1 MYRYIVNRVLLVVP
15 TLVGAAALV
24 FVLMRLIPGDICM
37 VRLGSGGAS
46 VDPRAL
52 AVCHAE
58 LGLDRPLVLQFLD
71 FAWGFFRLDFGIS
84 MWSGKPVAEEIAAR
98 LPISLEIA
106 VMATVVAILIAI
118 PLGTISALW
127 QNSWI
132 DHVVR
137 TLAIAGIA
145 TPSFWLGIVSIL
157 VVLDISHALFGAAW
171 MPPIDYVPF
180 WQDPLRN
187 LSMVILPAL
196 TVGYRYSAV
205 TMRMTRSAMLEVLR
219 EDYIRTARAK
229 GLVEQL
235 IINRHALKNALLPVV
250 TLIGIEFAF
259 LIGGLVVTE
268 QVFNLN
274 GVGRLFVLA
283 VQNQDYTLTQADVM
297 LTVAGLSAEWI
308 APYNPTSND
317 FAVMT
322 EPPSWAHLMGTDQFR
337 RVLFSRIVFGARTAL
352 IVGFSCAIVGGV
364 AGLVLGVASAY
375 FGGRVDLLLQRLLDV
390 VMAFPL
396 IIMALA
402 VIAIFGSGVYN
413 VIVAITI
420 PLIPRCARVV
430 RSSALAIREVPYIDA
445 ARACGFGHA
454 RIILRHMVPNVLAP
468 FLIMLTA
475 FVGQAILAEASL
487 SYLGLGVQ
495 EPVPA
500 WGLMLQGG
508 AEEYASTAPWIA
520 VFPGAAI
527 ALTVFGFSL
536 FGDALRDA
544 IDPRLRDR

>member
-137 TLAIAGIA
+137 TVAIAGIA

-157 VVLDISHALFGAAW
+157 VVLDVSHALFGAAW

-283 VQNQDYTLTQADVM
+283 VQNQDYTLTQALVM
-297 LTVAGLSAEWI
+297 LTVAVFV
-308 APYNPTSND
+308 
-317 FAVMT
+317 FANL
-322 EPPSWAHLMGTDQFR
+322 A
-337 RVLFSRIVFGARTAL
+337 
-352 IVGFSCAIVGGV
+352 
-364 AGLVLGVASAY
+364 
-375 FGGRVDLLLQRLLDV
+375 VDLL
-390 VMAFPL
+390 
-396 IIMALA
+396 
-402 VIAIFGSGVYN
+402 Y
-413 VIVAITI
+413 
-420 PLIPRCARVV
+420 
-430 RSSALAIREVPYIDA
+430 
-445 ARACGFGHA
+445 
-454 RIILRHMVPNVLAP
+454 
-468 FLIMLTA
+468 
-475 FVGQAILAEASL
+475 
-487 SYLGLGVQ
+487 
-495 EPVPA
+495 A
-500 WGLMLQGG
+500 WL
-508 AEEYASTAPWIA
+508 
-520 VFPGAAI
+520 
-527 ALTVFGFSL
+527 
-536 FGDALRDA
+536 
-544 IDPRLRDR
+544 DPRIRFG

>member
-1 MYRYIVNRVLLVVP
+1 MYRYIVSRVLLVVP

-58 LGLDRPLVLQFLD
+58 LGLDRPLVLQFID

-137 TLAIAGIA
+137 TVAIAGIA

-157 VVLDISHALFGAAW
+157 VVLDVSHALFGAAW

-283 VQNQDYTLTQADVM
+283 VQNQDYTLTQALVL
-297 LTVAGLSAEWI
+297 LTVVVFV
-308 APYNPTSND
+308 
-317 FAVMT
+317 FAN
-322 EPPSWAHLMGTDQFR
+322 
-337 RVLFSRIVFGARTAL
+337 
-352 IVGFSCAIVGGV
+352 
-364 AGLVLGVASAY
+364 LV
-375 FGGRVDLLLQRLLDV
+375 VDLLYGWL
-390 VMAFPL
+390 
-396 IIMALA
+396 
-402 VIAIFGSGVYN
+402 
-413 VIVAITI
+413 
-420 PLIPRCARVV
+420 
-430 RSSALAIREVPYIDA
+430 
-445 ARACGFGHA
+445 
-454 RIILRHMVPNVLAP
+454 
-468 FLIMLTA
+468 
-475 FVGQAILAEASL
+475 
-487 SYLGLGVQ
+487 
-495 EPVPA
+495 
-500 WGLMLQGG
+500 
-508 AEEYASTAPWIA
+508 
-520 VFPGAAI
+520 
-527 ALTVFGFSL
+527 
-536 FGDALRDA
+536 
-544 IDPRLRDR
+544 DPRIRYG